1 MVCPVWFT
9 NVNARVG
16 PPVYGITG
24 GCVPVDDVSVDGITG
39 GCVPVDDVPVDG
51 IAVGCVA
58 AYFEVIYAL

>member
-9 NVNARVG
+9 NVNARCA
-16 PPVYGITG
+16 PPVNGIAV
-24 GCVPVDDVSVDGITG
+24 GCVPVDDVPVDGSAV

>member
-1 MVCPVWFT
+1 V
-9 NVNARVG
+9 
-16 PPVYGITG
+16 
-24 GCVPVDDVSVDGITG
+24 GCVPVDDVPVDGIAV